1 MPGKARIQVYK
12 VNAQDVFLEYQSS
25 FVPRAGE
32 WLVLDA
38 DRYLVTRV
46 EHNLSTRRLRART
59 TQLRTISV
67 EVT

>member
-1 MPGKARIQVYK
+1 MRNVRIRVYK
-12 VNAQDVFLEYQSS
+12 VNGGDVLLEYQSS

-32 WLVLDA
+32 WLVLEA

-46 EHNLSTRRLRART
+46 EHNLSRHRLAARKI
-59 TQLRTISV
+59 QMHSISV